1 MTDDQHV
8 RSEDDHGWPPD
19 RQLPELSTLVA
30 AADDGLHPW
39 IKQRVPVEVRT
50 AALAVELGFWLNTA
64 ARDMAHAMGFAAH
77 APSIGQP
84 AAAYLDRWLPLSP
97 GTSVLAGPRYL
108 GRDPELP
115 FVGVTAAD
123 RVLGPPDKDSLIALA
138 RAEFEPFGPK
148 FVLLSSAGPV
158 HSWPGCRSEKRF
170 VVGEL
175 GELRS
180 RPVTLGLSTRPHD
193 VGRSFDDY
201 HAIYERDQ
209 AADPVRRRWA
219 QAEDRED
226 FVRLADSGMIF
237 DVLIDGE
244 WAGVVA
250 AEMKSKGGICGAV
263 VQELT
268 LDHQFRGHGY
278 GHQLSL
284 LLARALPLDDD
295 QLLLGTIHVDNV
307 SAYQAALQAGR
318 VDVGGEILIP
328 SDWSQATRQ
337 SRTQ

>member
-1 MTDDQHV
+1 MTVDQEGAP
-8 RSEDDHGWPPD
+8 EDDH
-19 RQLPELSTLVA
+19 RRLPELGTLVA
-30 AADDGLHPW
+30 AADDALHPW
-39 IKQRVPVEVRT
+39 IKQRVPLDVRS
-50 AALAVELGFWLNTA
+50 AALAEEIGFWLNTA
-64 ARDMAHAMGFAAH
+64 AQDMDHARGFAAH

-84 AAAYLDRWLPLSP
+84 ASAYLDRWLQLSP

-115 FVGVTAAD
+115 FVGITAAN
-123 RVLGPPDKDSLIALA
+123 RVLGPADKESLIALA
-138 RAEFEPFGPK
+138 GAEFAPFRPK
-148 FVLLSSAGPV
+148 FMLLSAADPV
-158 HSWPGCRSEKRF
+158 QSWPGCSSEKRL
-170 VVGEL
+170 VVGEI

-193 VGRSFDDY
+193 VDRTYEDY
-201 HAIYERDQ
+201 QAIYERDR

-226 FVRLADSGMIF
+226 FVRLAESGMIF
-237 DVLIDGE
+237 DVLVDGQ

-250 AEMKSKGGICGAV
+250 AEIESTGGIRGAV

-268 LDHQFRGHGY
+268 LDQQFRGHGD

-295 QLLLGTIHVDNV
+295 QLLVGTIHVDNV
-307 SAYQAALQAGR
+307 SAYRAALQAGR

-328 SDWSQATRQ
+328 L
-337 SRTQ
+337 